1 LLVPSPLEPFLES
14 DGARRPM
21 HELALA
27 DAVVTTAL
35 RVADRE
41 GFTEITKLD
50 VRIGELQQIKTDVFE
65 FALKEVI
72 PAGEPRLASAAIV
85 LETEPAEFRCRPCGH
100 GFGLEQTSGQR
111 DEDASE
117 AIHFI
122 PELSHAYLRCPRCQS
137 PDFEL
142 VRGRGISIESIEGR

>member
-1 LLVPSPLEPFLES
+1 LHVEVTGGSV
-14 DGARRPM
+14 

-35 RVADRE
+35 QVADRE
-41 GFTEITKLD
+41 GLAEITRLD
-50 VRIGELQQIKTDVFE
+50 VRIGELQQIDVGVFE

-85 LETEPAEFRCRPCGH
+85 VKTEPAELRCRPCGH
-100 GFGLEQTSGQR
+100 GFGLEETRGPR
-111 DEDASE
+111 GEDESE

-122 PELSHAYLRCPRCQS
+122 PELAHSFLRCPRCKS

-142 VRGRGISIESIEGR
+142 VRGRGVSIGSIEGR

>member
-1 LLVPSPLEPFLES
+1 
-14 DGARRPM
+14 M

-41 GFTEITKLD
+41 DLTEITKLD
-50 VRIGELQQIKTDVFE
+50 VRIGELQQIQADVFE
-65 FALKEVI
+65 FALKAVI

-85 LETEPAEFRCRPCGH
+85 LETEPAEFCCRPCGH
-100 GFGLEQTSGQR
+100 RFGLEQTRGPR
-111 DEDASE
+111 GKDASE

-122 PELSHAYLRCPRCQS
+122 PELAHAFLRCPRCQS

-142 VRGRGISIESIEGR
+142 VRGRGVSIDSIEGR